1 MPHKE
6 EPIFPK
12 YCEQIYKTVRRPTRT
27 VSIGKVLVGSQHPIA
42 LQTMTTTDTR
52 DVMGTVTQ
60 VDPFCLSTSTVA
72 RASSVTSLSASV
84 WQK

>member
-1 MPHKE
+1 MHQATAAAQGPLVMPHKD
-6 EPIFPK
+6 EPVHPK
-12 YCEQIYKTVRRPTRT
+12 YCEQIYRTVRRPTRT

-60 VDPFCLSTSTVA
+60 V
-72 RASSVTSLSASV
+72 SLSPPQHA
-84 WQK
+84 WCG